1 MRGTITEL
9 MGLFR
14 YSGTLLYFCLLIV
27 FETRISGF
35 QHIGQIYPGFEASQM
50 ECIDN
55 KGLFLLSKNSVFGLG
70 FYRGLD
76 VKFFVL
82 SLVHISSA
90 KVVWTAN
97 RGLLINNFDKFVFEK
112 NGNVYLQRSNGVA
125 WSTNTSGARV
135 KSMELQDSGNLVL
148 LGDSGSIL
156 WQSFSYPTDT
166 LLPGQV
172 FFENMTLQS
181 FTSTNGLSVYL
192 KIKSGDVVLY
202 AGYRTPQTYW
212 SLASDSR
219 KTNKSL
225 AGKVHSASLVSN
237 AWNFYDKDKALLWQF
252 IFSENS
258 DRNATWVAL
267 LGYDGAL
274 KFYNLQKGKTVAPE
288 SIRIPQNS
296 CGVPEPCPPYAV
308 CYFDNRCQCPSSLKS
323 KFDCKPQIAST
334 CTSSKNS
341 AELVYVGEKL
351 DYFALK
357 FVNPFSRYDLDACQ
371 EACLHNCSC
380 AVLFFEHSTQSCF
393 MFEQIGSL
401 QRSQDESSGYIS
413 YMKVS
418 TGYRTH
424 KGSKGKIIL
433 LTAFIVVA
441 TLLVIAGLLYMGLR
455 YHRKKKR
462 SLEFAQES
470 LEEDDFLD
478 SVSGMPVRFS
488 YSDLRKATKSFS
500 TKVGQGGFG
509 SVYLGV
515 LSDGTRLAV
524 KKLEG
529 IGQGKKEFRAE
540 ISVIGSVHHV
550 HLVKLKGFCIEGAH
564 RLLVYEYMGNGSLDK
579 WIFKTKEESQQL
591 SWNARFNIALGTA
604 KGLAY
609 LHEECEVKIVHC
621 DIKPENVLLDD
632 NFSAK
637 VSDFGLAKLMN
648 REDSLVYTTLRGTRG
663 YLAPEWITNSPIS
676 EKTDVYSYGL
686 VLLEII
692 GGRRSYDLGDD
703 SEKAHFPSYVFKMLE
718 EGRLREILDPRL
730 EINENDHET
739 VETAIKVAL
748 WCVQDDMQLRPPM
761 TKVVQMLEGL
771 CDAPQPV
778 TPSQLSARVYSG
790 FIKLSNE
797 EGTSSRRRDDYS
809 GAFLSDIR
817 LSGPR

>member
-1 MRGTITEL
+1 MRGRVTEL

-14 YSGTLLYFCLLIV
+14 YSGTLVYFCLLIV

-35 QHIGQIYPGFEASQM
+35 QHIGQIYPGFETSQM
-50 ECIDN
+50 EWIDN
-55 KGLFLLSKNSVFGLG
+55 HGLFLLSKNSVFGFG
-70 FYRGLD
+70 FYRALD
-76 VKFFVL
+76 VKYFVL
-82 SLVHISSA
+82 SLVHIGSA
-90 KVVWTAN
+90 KIVWTAN
-97 RGLLINNFDKFVFEK
+97 RGSLISNSDKFVFDT
-112 NGNVYLQRSNGVA
+112 NGNVYLQRRNGLA

-156 WQSFSYPTDT
+156 WQSFSHPTDT

-172 FFENMTLQS
+172 FFENMKLKS
-181 FTSTNGLSVYL
+181 FPRTNSLSVYL
-192 KIKSGDVVLY
+192 EIKYGDVVLY

-225 AGKVHSASLVSN
+225 TGKVHSATLVSN
-237 AWNFYDKDKALLWQF
+237 AWNFYDLDKALLWQF

-258 DRNATWVAL
+258 DRNATWAAI
-267 LGYDGAL
+267 LGYDGVL
-274 KFYNLQKGKTVAPE
+274 KFYNLQKGKTVVPE
-288 SIRIPQNS
+288 AIRIPQNS
-296 CGVPEPCPPYAV
+296 CGVPEPCSPLLV
-308 CYFDNRCQCPSSLKS
+308 CYFEDRCQCPDSLKS
-323 KFDCKPQIAST
+323 KFNCKPQIAST

-351 DYFALK
+351 DYFALE
-357 FVNPFSRYDLDACQ
+357 FVTPFSRYDLDACKK
-371 EACLHNCSC
+371 ACLQNCSC
-380 AVLFFEHSTQSCF
+380 AVLFFENSTQSCF
-393 MFEQIGSL
+393 MFDQIGSL

-413 YMKVS
+413 FMKVS
-418 TGYRTH
+418 TGH
-424 KGSKGKIIL
+424 KESKGKIIL
-433 LTAFIVVA
+433 LTVFIVAA
-441 TLLVIAGLLYMGLR
+441 TVLVIAVLIYMGLW

-462 SLEFAQES
+462 SLEFTQES

-478 SVSGMPVRFS
+478 SFSGMPVRFS
-488 YSDLRKATKSFS
+488 YSDLHRATKSFS

-515 LSDGTRLAV
+515 LSDGSRLAV

-550 HLVKLKGFCIEGAH
+550 HLVKLKGFCMEGVH

-579 WIFKTKEESQQL
+579 WIFKTKEGSHQLL

-609 LHEECEVKIVHC
+609 LHEECEVKIIHC

-632 NFSAK
+632 NFAAK

-648 REDSLVYTTLRGTRG
+648 REESLVYTTLRGTRG

-676 EKTDVYSYGL
+676 EKTDVYSYGV

-703 SEKAHFPSYVFKMLE
+703 SEKAHFTSYAFKMLE
-718 EGRLREILDPRL
+718 EGKLREILDPRL

-771 CDAPQPV
+771 CDVPQPA
-778 TPSQLSARVYSG
+778 TPSQHSARDYSG
-790 FIKLSNE
+790 FIKWSNE
-797 EGTSSRRRDDYS
+797 EGTSSGQRDDYS
-809 GAFLSDIR
+809 DAFLSDIR